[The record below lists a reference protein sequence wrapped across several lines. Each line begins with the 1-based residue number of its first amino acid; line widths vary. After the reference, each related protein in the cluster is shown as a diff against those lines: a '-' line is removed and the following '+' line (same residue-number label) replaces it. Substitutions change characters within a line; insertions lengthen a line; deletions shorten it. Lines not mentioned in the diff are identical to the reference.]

1 MPVSRGEMQMIC
13 PRCQKEIAEGSNF
26 CYLCGE
32 RMAHAAPPAAASASR
47 GPRRLVRN
55 MTDRK
60 LGGVCAGLAEY
71 LEMDVSLV
79 RVLAAVSVIFYGL
92 GVVAYLVAWIVI
104 PEGDP
109 IPGLPPRPPS
119 RRLHRSV
126 TDRRVGG
133 VCGGIAE
140 FLEADPSIIRII
152 WLVAL
157 CFGVGGLAYLLLWF
171 ILPAGDEQPAGMQ
184 PVV

>member
-1 MPVSRGEMQMIC
+1 MIC

-32 RMAHAAPPAAASASR
+32 RMAPAAPPVAAPADRGSR
-47 GPRRLVRN
+47 HLVRS

-60 LGGVCAGLAEY
+60 LGGVCAGLADY

-79 RVLAAVSVIFYGL
+79 RVLAAVSVLFYGV
-92 GVVAYLVAWIVI
+92 GVVAYLVAWIVM
-104 PEGDP
+104 PEGDA
-109 IPGLPPRPPS
+109 IPGQPPVPPS
-119 RRLHRSV
+119 RRLHRSLI
-126 TDRRVGG
+126 DRKVGG
-133 VCGGIAE
+133 VCGGMAE

-152 WLVAL
+152 WLLAL
-157 CFGVGGLAYLLLWF
+157 LTGVGVMAYLLLWF

-184 PVV
+184 PAA

>member
-32 RMAHAAPPAAASASR
+32 RIAPAAPSAATYSGR
-47 GPRRLVRN
+47 GPRRLVRS

-60 LGGVCAGLAEY
+60 LGGVCVGLAEY

-79 RVLAAVSVIFYGL
+79 RVRAAASVIFYGVGL
-92 GVVAYLVAWIVI
+92 VAYLVAWMVI

-109 IPGLPPRPPS
+109 IPGLPPPRPS
-119 RRLHRSV
+119 RRLHRSL
-126 TDRRVGG
+126 TDRRIGG
-133 VCGGIAE
+133 VCGGMAE
-140 FLEADPSIIRII
+140 FLEADSSIIRII
-152 WLVAL
+152 WLVGL
-157 CFGVGGLAYLLLWF
+157 CFGVGLLAYLLLWF
-171 ILPAGDEQPAGMQ
+171 ILPAGDEQSAGMQ
-184 PVV
+184 PAA